1 MRLFVG
7 LDIPE
12 EIRGRIGE
20 YMDAH
25 RQYAPGARWV
35 ALESLHVT
43 LKFIGEF
50 PEQRL
55 EEMKR
60 ALSGVSSPPV
70 EVTFRDVGFFT
81 PRSPRVFWIGVHA
94 GPELPVLAKA
104 VEDATAALGVA
115 REERE
120 YSPHLT
126 LARTGSGRPSG
137 SPKDRTKPTMHALR
151 AQVEG
156 ISLRNLPAHAKPVRT
171 PEFGTM
177 RATEFILYQSKT
189 SPKGAQYTKLA
200 RFPLIS

>member
-7 LDIPE
+7 LDMPD
-12 EIRGRIGE
+12 EIRRRIGA
-20 YMDAH
+20 YMDAQ
-25 RQYAPGARWV
+25 RRYAPEARWV
-35 ALESLHVT
+35 PVESLHVT

-55 EEMKR
+55 EELKK
-60 ALSGVSSPPV
+60 AFGLVGGQPF
-70 EVTFRDVGFFT
+70 EITFKDAGFFT

-94 GPELPVLAKA
+94 DYELPALAKA
-104 VEDATAALGVA
+104 VEEAAAMLGVA

-126 LARTGSGRPSG
+126 LARMGSGRPSG
-137 SPKDRTKPTMHALR
+137 SPADRDKPKMIELK

-156 ISLRNLPAHAKPVRT
+156 RPAPD
-171 PEFGTM
+171 FGTM

-189 SPKGAQYTKLA
+189 LPQGAQYTKLA
-200 RFPLIS
+200 RFPLTS